1 MTPSRPYLIRALH
14 EWITDHQHT
23 PYIVVDAGVNGVDV
37 PKDFVSDGQIVLN
50 ISMTAVQ
57 QLSLDNDAVSFSAR
71 FGGVP
76 MQVYV
81 PAIAVMAIYSK
92 ETGQGMSFGREPGAP
107 QPPEQT
113 PPSPDTKKS
122 DKSKRPA
129 LKVVK

>member
-14 EWITDHQHT
+14 EWITDNQHT
-23 PYIVVDAGVNGVDV
+23 PYIVVDAGVQGVEV
-37 PKDFVSDGQIVLN
+37 PQSFVSDGQIVLN

-57 QLSLDNDAVSFSAR
+57 QLSLEADAVSFSAR

-76 MQVYV
+76 MQVFV
-81 PAIAVMAIYSK
+81 PSAAVMSIYSK

-107 QPPEQT
+107 QPPDQ
-113 PPSPDTKKS
+113 PPSSSAPKKTV
-122 DKSKRPA
+122 KPKRPA

>member
-14 EWITDHQHT
+14 EWITDNQHT
-23 PYIVVDAGVNGVDV
+23 PYIVVDAGVQGVDV
-37 PKDFVSDGQIVLN
+37 PQNFVSDGQIVLN

-57 QLSLDNDAVSFSAR
+57 DLSLDSDAVCFSAR

-107 QPPEQT
+107 QPPDKT
-113 PPSPDTKKS
+113 PPPTQSKKA
-122 DKSKRPA
+122 DKGNRPA